1 MQTPKQLIRITTL
14 ALAAAMIIV
23 SAGTLKATS
32 VSTAALTFRS
42 NGEVVGEGMTSTII
56 REPSGVTVNVHT
68 NIEPGT
74 YTVWLVIFN
83 DPTRCI
89 NVGPSQCLPPP
100 AGGPDIPDSLVFGS
114 GQVVP
119 SSGIGNFAVRL
130 AVGDTDNVIKGREQ
144 LGLTDALG
152 AEIYVVLRHHGSVL
166 DDALEAQITTFG
178 GGCDVNECED
188 LQAATHAPGAVT
200 EEIRKLNELQA
211 LLARI
216 AARLSLRP

>member
-1 MQTPKQLIRITTL
+1 
-14 ALAAAMIIV
+14 MIIV
-23 SAGTLKATS
+23 SVGTLKATS
-32 VSTAALTFRS
+32 VSTAPLTLRS
-42 NGEVVGEGMTSTII
+42 NGEVVGDGSTSTII

-83 DPTRCI
+83 DPTRCT

-100 AGGPDIPDSLVFGS
+100 AGGPDIPDSLVFGA

-130 AVGDTDNVIKGREQ
+130 AVGDTDNVIRGREQ
-144 LGLTDALG
+144 LGLTDAMG
-152 AEIYVVLRHHGSVL
+152 AEIYVVLRNHGSVL
-166 DDALEAQITTFG
+166 GDALEAQITTFG

-188 LQAATHAPGAVT
+188 LQAATHAPGAAT
-200 EEIRKLNELQA
+200 EEIMKLNEVQA